1 MFNLHHKSD
10 LLEIQRF
17 SCALS
22 EANAKLAAV
31 SRSMAMIEFD
41 PTGVILDANEN
52 FCKAVGYSLEEIR
65 GKHHR
70 IFCEGDYAKSEEY
83 QRFWRELERGEP
95 SSGTFQRLNK
105 KGQEVWLE
113 ASYMPVI
120 GADRQVHSVIKVA
133 TDITARVIKEHENQ
147 ALVNAL
153 GRAMAVIE
161 FSPDGR
167 VISAND
173 NFLQTMHYSAGEV
186 VGQHHSLF
194 CHRAESESA
203 SYKAFWA
210 SLNRGEYHSHRFERV
225 DKFGRIVFLEA
236 SYNPIFDA
244 KGRLYKVVKFA
255 SDITQQVTT
264 LQSAAEA
271 AHSTSVQNDACAQK
285 GSQVVQQT
293 VQIIEQISQDLNQA
307 ALSIDA
313 VSKQSDII
321 GTIVQTIRG
330 IADQTNLLA
339 LNAAIEAARAGEAGR
354 GFAVVAD
361 EVRKL
366 AEKSGGSA
374 SEIARLASAIVSQ
387 TDQVRA
393 AVGAGLQSIEASAG
407 LAGGVEDTLEQA
419 RGKVEQASRGVD
431 EIVLSVREQQVASTE
446 IAQNMERISSSAEE
460 ASEVA
465 GQMSQSAVQLR
476 SAAGG
481 LSTAIAGFRV

>member
-1 MFNLHHKSD
+1 MTMFNLHHKSD

-22 EANAKLAAV
+22 EANAKLTAV

-41 PTGVILDANEN
+41 PAGVILDANEN
-52 FCKAVGYSLEEIR
+52 FCKAMGYSLEEIR

-70 IFCEGDYAKSEEY
+70 IFCEGDYAKSEAY

-95 SSGTFQRLNK
+95 NSGTFQRLDRQ
-105 KGQEVWLE
+105 GREVWLE

-133 TDITARVIKEHENQ
+133 TDITARIIKEHENQ

-161 FSPDGR
+161 FSPDGK

-186 VGQHHSLF
+186 MGQHHSLF
-194 CHRAESESA
+194 CHRAESESSA
-203 SYKAFWA
+203 YKAFWA

-293 VQIIEQISQDLNQA
+293 VQIIEQISQDLNEA

-339 LNAAIEAARAGEAGR
+339 LNAAIEAARAGEHGR

-361 EVRKL
+361 EVRSL
-366 AEKSGGSA
+366 AARTSKATLEIVDVVRKNHDLSLSA
-374 SEIARLASAIVSQ
+374 VSSMQ
-387 TDQVRA
+387 SSLSRT
-393 AVGAGLQSIEASAG
+393 GL
-407 LAGGVEDTLEQA
+407 GVELANEAGEVILEIQQGSRHVVDAISQFNETL
-419 RGKVEQASRGVD
+419 
-431 EIVLSVREQQVASTE
+431 
-446 IAQNMERISSSAEE
+446 
-460 ASEVA
+460 
-465 GQMSQSAVQLR
+465 QLH
-476 SAAGG
+476 
-481 LSTAIAGFRV
+481 